1 MKRTFDLLVSL
12 SLLLIFSWLLILIGL
27 LIKIIMGSPVVFVQD
42 RVGLGNKVFKFFKF
56 RTMENLKNKSYIE
69 DKKRITKLG
78 KFLRESSLDELLSLF
93 NVLKGDMSLVGPRP
107 LLTEYL
113 PLYSKEQIK
122 RHNIKPG
129 ITGWAQING
138 RNQISWEKRFELDI
152 WYLNNHSIF
161 VDFFILF
168 KTIILVIS
176 KKNINQNKNDTMKKF
191 RGSKINDR

>member
-113 PLYSKEQIK
+113 PLFSNSQRLIVSG
-122 RHNIKPG
+122 RLG